1 MILPNTPLNVV
12 KIPHHSYCATTI
24 FLMLQLVLNAA
35 VSLRGSSRVLTIV
48 NNVLDQPLE
57 RVPSW
62 FSVRSWLLRVG
73 YYKLMRTKTIA
84 DDWCWIIDH
93 TIQLGKTKCLL
104 ILGIRLSELPKGRS
118 LQYQDLEPID
128 LLPVE
133 TSTGEIVWQQL
144 EKIALK
150 TGVPRAIVS
159 DSGSDLKSGITQFC
173 IQHNGCASLYDIK
186 HKTACLIKSEL
197 TKDKDWQAFIQQA
210 AQTKKQLQQTCLSH
224 LKPPNQ
230 RSKARYMNIEILLR
244 WGIETLKIMDNSKV
258 FNEAEQQQ
266 LLKLAWLKNYQDKL
280 QEWDEMLRVATLT
293 EHVVRQEG
301 ITREGY
307 QTLTQQ
313 FQEQQPE
320 LTYAP
325 AITLK
330 NNLIDF
336 VKTQGK
342 VCKENE
348 RLLGSSEIIES
359 VFGKQKYL
367 ERDYAKEG
375 FTSLILGIGAF
386 VGTLTVDDVKEALI
400 STPVKEVL
408 KWCKDELGET
418 LQSKKNTAYSDVK
431 KGTKTD
437 LVYNF
442 AN

>member
-1 MILPNTPLNVV
+1 MAADTPLTVA
-12 KIPHHSYCATTI
+12 KIPYHSYSATTI

-35 VSLRGSSRVLTIV
+35 VSLRGSARVLTIV
-48 NNVLDQPLE
+48 NNVLGQPLA
-57 RVPSW
+57 RVPCW

-84 DDWCWIIDH
+84 DDWCWIMDH

-133 TSTGEIVWQQL
+133 TSTGEVVWKQL
-144 EKIALK
+144 ESIAAT

-159 DSGSDLKSGITQFC
+159 DSGSDLKSGIAQFC
-173 IQHNGCASLYDIK
+173 DQHDSCVSLYDIK
-186 HKTACLIKSEL
+186 HKTACLIKAEL
-197 TKDKDWQAFIQQA
+197 TQDEDWQAFIQQA
-210 AQTKKQLQQTCLSH
+210 AQTKKQLQQTALSY

-244 WGIETLKIMDNSKV
+244 WGIETLKILASGKN
-258 FNEAEQQQ
+258 FNEAEQHQ
-266 LLKLAWLKNYQDKL
+266 LPKLEWLKNYQDKF
-280 QEWDEMLRVATLT
+280 QEWDEVLQVAILT
-293 EHVVRQEG
+293 EQSVRQEG

-307 QTLTQQ
+307 QTLERQ
-313 FQEQQPE
+313 FQEQRPE
-320 LTYAP
+320 LNYAP
-325 AITLK
+325 AIELK
-330 NNLIDF
+330 SNLIDF

-386 VGTLTVDDVKEALI
+386 VGTLTVDDVKEALV
-400 STPVKEVL
+400 STPVKEIV

-418 LQSKKNTAYSDVK
+418 LQIKKKIAYSDVR

-437 LVYNF
+437 FIYNC

>member
-1 MILPNTPLNVV
+1 MIPDTPLNVV
-12 KIPHHSYCATTI
+12 KIPYHSYSATTI

-35 VSLRGSSRVLTIV
+35 VSLRGSARVLNIV
-48 NNVLDQPLE
+48 NAVLGQPLA
-57 RVPSW
+57 RVPCW

-73 YYKLMRTKTIA
+73 YYKLMRTKTMA
-84 DDWCWIIDH
+84 DDWCWIMDH

-133 TSTGEIVWQQL
+133 TSTGEVVWKQL
-144 EKIALK
+144 ENIATK

-159 DSGSDLKSGITQFC
+159 DAGSDLKSGIAQFC
-173 IQHNGCASLYDIK
+173 DQHDSCVSLYDIK
-186 HKTACLIKSEL
+186 HKTACLIKAGL
-197 TKDKDWQAFIQQA
+197 TQDVDWQAFIKQA
-210 AQTKKQLQQTCLSH
+210 GQTKKLRQQTALSH

-244 WGIETLKIMDNSKV
+244 WGIETLKILASGKN
-258 FNEAEQQQ
+258 FNEAEQPQ
-266 LLKLAWLKNYQDKL
+266 LSKLEWLKNYQGKL
-280 QEWDEMLRVATLT
+280 HEWGELLQVATLT
-293 EHVVRQEG
+293 EQTVRQDG

-307 QTLTQQ
+307 QTLERQ
-313 FQEQQPE
+313 FQEQRPE
-320 LTYAP
+320 LNYAP
-325 AITLK
+325 AIKLK
-330 NNLIDF
+330 SNLIDF
-336 VKTQGK
+336 VNTQGK

-386 VGTLTVDDVKEALI
+386 VGTLTADNVKEALV
-400 STPVKEVL
+400 STPVKKVL

-418 LQSKKNTAYSDVK
+418 LQSKKNIAYSAVR

-437 LVYNF
+437 LIYNC